1 MKKRLIKI
9 SKVALIVMLIL
20 AVDIGFVLNCVQA
33 TTITKEKVYEIDYC
47 EKVLRYKGIPRGS
60 VYVVYE
66 ENGKEYPAYCINP
79 DRIGVGETDGYEVN
93 VNGYI
98 TDVVLWRIITNGY
111 PYKTL
116 EELGVANKK
125 EAYLATKQAIY
136 CYLDN
141 RNVNEYTAIG
151 EAGQRTLN
159 ALNQIW
165 NNAHNSTETKISNV
179 VDIISINEEWKQDK
193 LNPDYISK
201 SYKIEAPAPIE
212 DYEVAIKGESIPN
225 GIKIVNKE
233 NIERNR
239 FSAEEEF
246 KILIPTSELNK
257 AGNFKIDVKTKMNTK
272 PVLYGFSENTELQNY
287 ALTAFKYEDS
297 SGTYN
302 EEYHKNE
309 SQITILKQEKET
321 KKPLKGVEFQLLN
334 SKEKVIY
341 QSLITDENGK
351 ITIKNI
357 EPGKYYLKEVRTLE
371 GYADYNE
378 KIEIDIHLNEQI
390 NVIVNNSKEKN
401 IEISKEVT
409 NIEVESIKENI
420 KEEIIEKNIQKLPK
434 TGM

>member
-33 TTITKEKVYEIDYC
+33 TNISKEKVYEIDYC

-79 DRIGVGETDGYEVN
+79 ERIGVGETDGYEVN

-98 TDVVLWRIITNGY
+98 TDVILWRIITNGY

-179 VDIISINEEWKQDK
+179 VDIISINEEWKQDN
-193 LNPDYISK
+193 LNPEYIYK

-212 DYEVAIKGESIPN
+212 DYEVEIKGESIPN
-225 GIKIVNKE
+225 GIKIANEE
-233 NIERNR
+233 NVERNR

-246 KILIPTSELNK
+246 KILIPTSELDK

-297 SGTYN
+297 TGTYN
-302 EEYHKNE
+302 EEYPKNE
-309 SQITILKQEKET
+309 SQITILKQEKEN
-321 KKPLKGVEFQLLN
+321 KEPLKGVEFQLLN
-334 SKEKVIY
+334 SDEKVIY

-371 GYADYNE
+371 GYVAYNE
-378 KIEIDIHLNEQI
+378 KIEIDIHLNEKI

-409 NIEVESIKENI
+409 NIEVESIKEKI